1 MPIADDA
8 DGVRRW
14 ERAQDDLV
22 ASAQA
27 GSVSAS
33 PAAGPMEFLPQVRSP
48 PLPPQTEDHGP
59 SWEAQLEE
67 LMLMEAIQLS
77 LREAEG
83 GAGGSGGGTTP
94 SPAQQAAWAQPS
106 VYPAARAISRTAAA
120 TGIIRRK
127 RAPTASNVDA
137 SQRAEFCSGQRAPRK
152 SLLRIHGR
160 SRSPVVRNV
169 SAAPS
174 EML

>member
-83 GAGGSGGGTTP
+83 AAGGGGGEGGGAAAATTQLHVLHTAATP
-94 SPAQQAAWAQPS
+94 SPRTAPHFFARFAAGVANSALVPPIAFVSSAHSAGSSAAKLVTDGLVSTLAAW
-106 VYPAARAISRTAAA
+106 RRT
-120 TGIIRRK
+120 
-127 RAPTASNVDA
+127 
-137 SQRAEFCSGQRAPRK
+137 
-152 SLLRIHGR
+152 
-160 SRSPVVRNV
+160 
-169 SAAPS
+169 
-174 EML
+174 